1 MIQHWHAWLQ
11 LGAKMSRKRNRTN
24 KKDNWFSANYW
35 QSANF
40 NERAFAK
47 NLDMLVAIAMS
58 RFKWEGLPETC
69 DERFLQLQLLRTGYA
84 TIAHHPDYPDI
95 WQTLMAAPQGEFDA
109 YGLPTRWRAVGYNG
123 TTFDVNSDNG
133 VLVYY
138 SSSRINPWNALE
150 MFARKLAHY
159 ERTEDINLTHQ
170 QKPWVLLAPPEQY
183 TELMNLYKQIA
194 GGEPAILSNKGLAGI
209 LDEIKAIDTKV
220 PLEVEGL
227 ARGYQNV
234 MNNALL
240 FLGVPHL
247 AFEKGERM
255 IEREA
260 MANTAPTEMML
271 LDCLNAQRK
280 ASEEFN
286 RLSGLETS
294 VHYSMDLQSLNFNYM
309 NNIEAQAQD
318 GLLGG
323 GL

>member
-1 MIQHWHAWLQ
+1 M
-11 LGAKMSRKRNRTN
+11 GSKRNRN
-24 KKDNWFSANYW
+24 KKNSGFFSANYW

-47 NLDMLVAIAMS
+47 NMSMLIALAMS
-58 RFKWEGLPETC
+58 RFKWEGLPDTC

-95 WQTLMAAPQGEFDA
+95 WETLMCAPNGEFNA

-123 TTFDVNSDNG
+123 TDYQVTPENG
-133 VLVYY
+133 VMVYY
-138 SSSRINPWNALE
+138 SSSRVNPWNALE
-150 MFARKLAHY
+150 LYARKLAHY

-183 TELMNLYKQIA
+183 TELVNLYKQIA

-234 MNNALL
+234 LNNALL
-240 FLGVPHL
+240 FLGIPHL

-280 ASEEFN
+280 ASDEFN
-286 RLSGLETS
+286 RLSGLNTS
-294 VHYSMDLQSLNFNYM
+294 VHYAMDLESLNFNYLG
-309 NNIEAQAQD
+309 NYEAMAQD
-318 GLLGG
+318 GMLGG
-323 GL
+323 E

>member
-1 MIQHWHAWLQ
+1 
-11 LGAKMSRKRNRTN
+11 MSKRKRTR
-24 KKDNWFSANYW
+24 KGHGFFEANYW

-123 TTFDVNSDNG
+123 TTFDVSPDNG

-183 TELMNLYKQIA
+183 TELVNLYKQIA

-294 VHYSMDLQSLNFNYM
+294 VHYSMDLQSLNFNYL

>member
-1 MIQHWHAWLQ
+1 M
-11 LGAKMSRKRNRTN
+11 GNKRNRN
-24 KKDNWFSANYW
+24 KKNNGFFSANYW

-47 NLDMLVAIAMS
+47 NMSMLIALAMS
-58 RFKWEGLPETC
+58 RFKWEGLPDTC

-84 TIAHHPDYPDI
+84 TICHAPDYPDV
-95 WQTLMAAPQGEFDA
+95 WETLMCAPNGEFNA
-109 YGLPTRWRAVGYNG
+109 YGLPTRWRAIGYNG
-123 TTFDVNSDNG
+123 TDYQVTPENG
-133 VLVYY
+133 VMVYY
-138 SSSRINPWNALE
+138 SSSRVNPWNALE
-150 MFARKLAHY
+150 LYARKLAHY

-183 TELMNLYKQIA
+183 TELVNLYKQIA

-234 MNNALL
+234 LNNALL
-240 FLGVPHL
+240 FLGIPHL

-280 ASEEFN
+280 ASDEFN
-286 RLSGLETS
+286 RLSGLNTS
-294 VHYSMDLQSLNFNYM
+294 VHYAMDLESLNFNYLG
-309 NNIEAQAQD
+309 NYEAMAQD
-318 GLLGG
+318 GMLGG
-323 GL
+323 E

>member
-1 MIQHWHAWLQ
+1 
-11 LGAKMSRKRNRTN
+11 MSKRKRTR
-24 KKDNWFSANYW
+24 KGQGFFEANYW

-109 YGLPTRWRAVGYNG
+109 YGLPTRWRAIGYNG
-123 TTFDVNSDNG
+123 TTFDVTPDNG
-133 VLVYY
+133 ILVYY

-183 TELMNLYKQIA
+183 TELVNLYKQIA

-227 ARGYQNV
+227 ARGYQNI

-286 RLSGLETS
+286 RLSGLQTS
-294 VHYSMDLQSLNFNYM
+294 VHYSMDLQSMNFNYL

-323 GL
+323 EL

>member
-1 MIQHWHAWLQ
+1 
-11 LGAKMSRKRNRTN
+11 MSRKRNRTN
-24 KKDNWFSANYW
+24 KKNNWFSANYW

-84 TIAHHPDYPDI
+84 TIAHHPDYPDV
-95 WQTLMAAPQGEFDA
+95 WQTLMAAPEGDFDA

-123 TTFDVNSDNG
+123 TTFDVTPDNG

-150 MFARKLAHY
+150 LFARKLAHY

-183 TELMNLYKQIA
+183 TELVNLYKQIA

-294 VHYSMDLQSLNFNYM
+294 VHYSVDLQSLNFNYM

-323 GL
+323 EL

>member
-1 MIQHWHAWLQ
+1 M
-11 LGAKMSRKRNRTN
+11 GGKRNRN
-24 KKDNWFSANYW
+24 KKNNGFFSANYW

-47 NLDMLVAIAMS
+47 NMSMLIALAMS
-58 RFKWEGLPETC
+58 RFKWEGLPDTC

-84 TIAHHPDYPDI
+84 TIAHHPDYPDV
-95 WQTLMAAPQGEFDA
+95 WETLMCAPNGEFNA

-123 TTFDVNSDNG
+123 TDYQVTPENG
-133 VLVYY
+133 IMVYY
-138 SSSRINPWNALE
+138 SSSRVNPWNALE
-150 MFARKLAHY
+150 LYARKLAHY

-183 TELMNLYKQIA
+183 TELVNLYKQIA

-234 MNNALL
+234 LNNALL
-240 FLGVPHL
+240 FLGIPHL

-280 ASEEFN
+280 ASDEFN
-286 RLSGLETS
+286 RLSGLNTS
-294 VHYSMDLQSLNFNYM
+294 VHYAMDLESLNFNYLG
-309 NNIEAQAQD
+309 NYEAMAQD
-318 GLLGG
+318 GMLGG
-323 GL
+323 E

>member
-1 MIQHWHAWLQ
+1 M
-11 LGAKMSRKRNRTN
+11 GGKRNRN
-24 KKDNWFSANYW
+24 KKNSGFFSANYW

-47 NLDMLVAIAMS
+47 NMSMLIALAMS
-58 RFKWEGLPETC
+58 RFKWEGLPDTC

-84 TIAHHPDYPDI
+84 TIAHHPDYPDV
-95 WQTLMAAPQGEFDA
+95 WETLMCAPNGEFNA

-123 TTFDVNSDNG
+123 TDYQVTPENG
-133 VLVYY
+133 IMVYY
-138 SSSRINPWNALE
+138 SSSRVNPWNALE
-150 MFARKLAHY
+150 LYARKLAHY

-183 TELMNLYKQIA
+183 TELVNLYKQIA

-234 MNNALL
+234 LNNALL
-240 FLGVPHL
+240 FLGIPHL

-280 ASEEFN
+280 ASDEFN
-286 RLSGLETS
+286 RLSGLNTS
-294 VHYSMDLQSLNFNYM
+294 VHYAMDLESLNFNYLG
-309 NNIEAQAQD
+309 NYEAMAQD
-318 GLLGG
+318 GMLGG
-323 GL
+323 E